1 MKDFIKNQITNE
13 IYTKIVELE
22 TERNKEKQKIIA
34 QEIINALNIED
45 YTAYMAYDDEG
56 DIFIALNYYYS
67 SNEIDNSLLNQNH
80 DVSITSDGVYIDDE
94 ALLEQF
100 KKDYEDKIIL
110 EKKEEKEAERILRQ
124 NQKKFNEIS
133 DKLELLNNQLIDLVN
148 FQRPKCIGNYEKIT
162 KIDKEIQELEELIEY
177 FENKLNLADN
187 NQVQFI
193 DFVNKTGKNVG
204 EIQNTKL
211 ADFIGISEGAIRLM
225 KANDLHRLDCLYL
238 GSLCKANNITKDVL
252 IKFVQNRI

>member
-100 KKDYEDKIIL
+100 KKDYEDKII
-110 EKKEEKEAERILRQ
+110 
-124 NQKKFNEIS
+124 F
-133 DKLELLNNQLIDLVN
+133 
-148 FQRPKCIGNYEKIT
+148 
-162 KIDKEIQELEELIEY
+162 
-177 FENKLNLADN
+177 
-187 NQVQFI
+187 
-193 DFVNKTGKNVG
+193 
-204 EIQNTKL
+204 
-211 ADFIGISEGAIRLM
+211 
-225 KANDLHRLDCLYL
+225 
-238 GSLCKANNITKDVL
+238 
-252 IKFVQNRI
+252 